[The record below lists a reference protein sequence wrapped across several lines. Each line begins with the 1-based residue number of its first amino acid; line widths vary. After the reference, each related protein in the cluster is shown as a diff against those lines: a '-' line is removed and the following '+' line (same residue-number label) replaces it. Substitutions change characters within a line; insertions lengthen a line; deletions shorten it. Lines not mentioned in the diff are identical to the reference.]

1 MVGRS
6 VDKKD
11 EIRAYIKARSKLG
24 CSLKKLM
31 TEISTAFGPS
41 CVSYDTVRRWKKKFE
56 SGVESIKNAPK
67 SGRPKSASRKEIVSK
82 IKEIIEGDA
91 RFTVRDI
98 ARKVG
103 ISLSKVHLILKKH
116 LKVRKIPA
124 RWVPH
129 LLTDEQKRQRVK
141 VAKMLLQMF
150 PKYDKKQ
157 FANVVTGD
165 ETWVHYF
172 EPVRKVSN
180 KIWATKHSK
189 RPIIAKRSLSTK
201 KVLYAI
207 FFSGEGVAIKVL
219 VKKGKSITGKYY
231 KDVVLKKLKKYYQKR
246 RPATGFKHVRLLHD
260 NAPAHASAIVT
271 AFLKKEKVCE
281 QICEVAGI
289 SLNDDNLV
297 FSSPSTLF
305 KSYRDDGMVI
315 TKGSVKRRTDKSIF
329 SLTCVHNYVW
339 KLKEAS
345 CDCSK
350 AAPLLHFFFVH
361 ASMVSC
367 GICLLLF
374 FCHHENTP
382 I

>member
-1 MVGRS
+1 MVVRS

-24 CSLKKLM
+24 YSLKKLM

-103 ISLSKVHLILKKH
+103 ISLSTVHLILKKH
-116 LKVRKIPA
+116 LKVRKISA
-124 RWVPH
+124 RRVPH

-141 VAKMLLQMF
+141 VAKQLLQMF

-165 ETWVHYF
+165 ETWAHYF

-207 FFSGEGVAIKVL
+207 FFSGEGVAIKVP
-219 VKKGKSITGKYY
+219 VKKGQKHHRK
-231 KDVVLKKLKKYYQKR
+231 VLQR
-246 RPATGFKHVRLLHD
+246 RSTEE
-260 NAPAHASAIVT
+260 T
-271 AFLKKEKVCE
+271 EKVLSE
-281 QICEVAGI
+281 TT
-289 SLNDDNLV
+289 
-297 FSSPSTLF
+297 P
-305 KSYRDDGMVI
+305 
-315 TKGSVKRRTDKSIF
+315 
-329 SLTCVHNYVW
+329 
-339 KLKEAS
+339 
-345 CDCSK
+345 
-350 AAPLLHFFFVH
+350 
-361 ASMVSC
+361 
-367 GICLLLF
+367 
-374 FCHHENTP
+374 CHWF
-382 I
+382 